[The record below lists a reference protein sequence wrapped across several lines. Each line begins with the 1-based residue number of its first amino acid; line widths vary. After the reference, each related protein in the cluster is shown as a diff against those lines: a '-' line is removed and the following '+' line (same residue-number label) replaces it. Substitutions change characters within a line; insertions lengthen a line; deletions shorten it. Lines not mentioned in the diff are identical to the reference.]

1 MMGII
6 TISPRKRE
14 EREELISCTFACP
27 PGKLPD
33 GAETALD
40 AVLARLAQ
48 QGSDFRFYIG
58 GTGEFGALCA
68 RAVRK
73 MRAERPQL
81 HIRLLLVAAQE
92 DRSLRVA
99 KKWLLEL
106 YDGIVVPPGMNSA
119 HPIAALQQCG
129 RWMIDH
135 SDVLITH
142 GPNDSDLQK
151 YAAKKGLQVY
161 TIQ

>member
-14 EREELISCTFACP
+14 DCKALISCTFAYP
-27 PGKLPD
+27 PGRLPD
-33 GAETALD
+33 GTETALD
-40 AVLARLAQ
+40 TVLAGLAR

-58 GTGEFGALCA
+58 GTGEFSMLCA

-81 HIRLLLVAAQE
+81 HIRMLLVAAQE
-92 DRSLRVA
+92 DRSLRA
-99 KKWLLEL
+99 ARKWLLEL
-106 YDGIVVPPGMNSA
+106 YDEIIVPPGMSSA

-142 GPNDSDLQK
+142 GPNDGDLQK
-151 YAAKKGLQVY
+151 YAAKKGLRVY